1 MARCALRASLAALL
15 LHICIVSLFTAAPAI
30 TARTPLDAVASSDE
44 TELESDVAGRWL
56 GTRALLQVRLL
67 ELSSQRSVRRF
78 VKTISGTKC
87 FGSARNAG
95 SLGAWLPVVGT
106 DMIAMDHQRLR
117 QSGNCCSDGSLPST
131 SCRCQRISACNNLL

>member
-1 MARCALRASLAALL
+1 MSKPGVLAALL
-15 LHICIVSLFTAAPAI
+15 LHLCVVGLLAATPAL
-30 TARTPLDAVASSDE
+30 TSRAAVDASNDAG
-44 TELESDVAGRWL
+44 LAGRWP
-56 GTRALLQVRLL
+56 GARALLQVRLL